1 MGWTNINF
9 QLKPWY
15 RQSNG
20 QYGLIGGN
28 FEQFRFLN
36 FLSINDHDDD
46 CKYPPASH
54 FSRIPASLGIKH
66 SSQRSQLVYLHEWKF
81 VKILMM
87 VDRADTCKNL
97 ERLLTYFPW
106 QAGGF
111 TLTICPLPF
120 AHISTW

>member
-46 CKYPPASH
+46 CKYPPAQPDL
-54 FSRIPASLGIKH
+54 F
-66 SSQRSQLVYLHEWKF
+66 
-81 VKILMM
+81 
-87 VDRADTCKNL
+87 
-97 ERLLTYFPW
+97 LLPGY
-106 QAGGF
+106 
-111 TLTICPLPF
+111 
-120 AHISTW
+120 